1 MNFTQ
6 WRTGVDRGELR
17 RVTWVCGEQRV
28 LVEEV
33 VDTTRSGVGAS
44 VLDSITFTAGEDPD
58 REIWA
63 AANQYP
69 LDPGAPRL
77 LLVRSAQKLRHWAP
91 LHPWLGSTRQLPGVY
106 LLFVSDEHDISQV
119 TVSGRRITAP
129 HIEAMK
135 APRGHVVRC
144 ATPNADDAVAWV
156 CRHATVDTRTAQHLL
171 TRVGGDLV
179 AAKAVCA
186 KLSLFPG
193 VVAGTRAVDALVTQ
207 MPGLGFVDALLD
219 LRRSEALLC
228 LPGLTDPERMRIIG
242 LLDHRLDVLA
252 TLHRLVRA
260 GLTQR
265 EVQGIPHFL
274 VRQYWFTAK
283 HYDTARCAYR
293 RRLLAV
299 IDDALRS
306 GARTG
311 AFEAL
316 VALW

>member
-6 WRTGVDRGELR
+6 WRTGADRGELR

-33 VDTTRSGVGAS
+33 VDTTRSAVGAS
-44 VLDSITFTAGEDPD
+44 VLDSLTFTAGEDPD

-69 LDPGAPRL
+69 LDPGAQRL
-77 LLVRSAQKLRHWAP
+77 ILVRAAQKLRHWAP
-91 LHPWLGSTRQLPGVY
+91 LHPWLASTRQLPGVH
-106 LLFVSDEHDISQV
+106 LLFVSDDADIPQV
-119 TVSGRRITAP
+119 SAPGKKVTAP
-129 HIEAMK
+129 HIEVMK

-144 ATPNADDAVAWV
+144 STPNADDAVAWV
-156 CRHATVDTRTAQHLL
+156 CRQATVDTRTAQHLL

-179 AAKAVCA
+179 AAKAVCG
-186 KLSLFPG
+186 KLGLFPG
-193 VVAGTRAVDALVTQ
+193 VSAGSRAVDALVTQ

-219 LRRSEALLC
+219 VRRPEALLC
-228 LPGLTDPERMRIIG
+228 LPGLTDGERLRVIG
-242 LLDHRLDVLA
+242 LLDHRLDLLA
-252 TLHRLVRA
+252 TLHRHIKA

-265 EVQGIPHFL
+265 DIQGVPHFL

-283 HYDTARCAYR
+283 HYDTAQCAYR